1 MYFLH
6 FSDVDFKCNIA
17 NIMPYIQKRL
27 KKNSDLAIIVDM
39 TRKYDIL
46 SPRMYAALQGC
57 QPTSAVVEQSFSMLG
72 KLLCKDRNFMPG
84 NVRKY
89 LMLKYNHCN
98 KE

>member
-6 FSDVDFKCNIA
+6 FSDVDFKLDSA

-27 KKNSDLAIIVDM
+27 KKNSDLAVIVDM
-39 TRKYDIL
+39 TKKYL

-57 QPTSAVVEQSFSMLG
+57 QPTSAAVERSFSMLG
-72 KLLCKDRNFMPG
+72 KLLCKDRNFLPETF
-84 NVRKY
+84 N

-98 KE
+98 KD